1 MMRCRWV
8 LSALVCTLVA
18 TAAWPGPQDVTITVP
33 TPYAPGQE
41 GRHGDRDYGP
51 PRVVDLASLDLHP
64 ESYQR
69 AHVIVVGT
77 LEPLGFGEYLTLRE
91 GGPSLLVIPG
101 HEVTYGELSPLIGRR
116 VEIRGIL
123 RRIRKKEYVRGVD
136 LDLIE
141 DPSLPLLPEID
152 PKLPRNSITV
162 LGLSDRGE
170 SSRRTSASPASVI
183 VRDVL
188 EDPAEHAGKKVRLV
202 GQFRGRNLFGDL
214 PGASQRSRDDWV
226 LKDGD
231 TALWITGKEAR
242 GKGWALDP
250 AYQGDTVRYVA
261 VEGKLEVV
269 NGVVYLRAS
278 KVTLAAKPEPPADD
292 ESP

>member
-1 MMRCRWV
+1 MRGRV
-8 LSALVCTLVA
+8 LAAVFCALVA
-18 TAAWPGPQDVTITVP
+18 TAARPGSQDVTITVP
-33 TPYAPGQE
+33 TPYAPGHE
-41 GRHGDRDYGP
+41 GRHGDNEYGQ
-51 PRVVDLASLDLHP
+51 PRVVDLDHIDFHP

-77 LEPLGFGEYLTLRE
+77 LEPLGFGEYLTLRD
-91 GGPSLLVIPG
+91 GGPPLLVIPG
-101 HEVTYGELSPLIGRR
+101 HEVTLGDLSPLIGRR
-116 VEIRGIL
+116 VEIRGIV
-123 RRIRKKEYVRGVD
+123 RRIRKKEYLRGVD

-141 DPSLPLLPEID
+141 DPGLPALPEID

-170 SSRRTSASPASVI
+170 SSRRTSVSPASVI

-188 EDPAEHAGKKVRLV
+188 EDPAEHVGKKVRLV

-214 PGASQRSRDDWV
+214 PAASQRSRDDWV

-250 AYQGDTVRYVA
+250 AYQGDTVRFVA

-278 KVTLAAKPEPPADD
+278 KVTLAAKPEAPADD